1 MEYITKLFGK
11 IDVQE
16 DKVITFPN
24 GILGFPDL
32 KRFTMMFDKEKGS
45 SSGLNFLVSL
55 DEPAF
60 MMPVIIALI
69 VKPGYSPKFRE
80 DIEEVIGELTE
91 DNALMMVTMT
101 IPSDIT
107 KMTVN
112 LNAPIIINS
121 DTNKA
126 IQSVVENEDY
136 AIKYGIYDYLKN

>member
-1 MEYITKLFGK
+1 MEYTTKLFGR
-11 IDVQE
+11 IDVNE
-16 DKVITFPN
+16 DKVITFPK

-45 SSGLNFLVSL
+45 SAGLNFLVSL

-60 MMPVIIALI
+60 MMPVVIALV

-80 DIEEVIGELTE
+80 NIEEVIGELTE